1 MIAKLEIDLYNTLKW
16 FDSNFMVANP
26 TKFQVMFLGLKKN
39 QNFVLEIN
47 GEAITT
53 SKEVKLFGVTIDSK
67 LNFKSHVKALCVKTN
82 RKVSAFAR
90 VARYL
95 DLQKAKLLYQSFV
108 ASTFKYCPLIWL
120 FCGKTANENIDRV
133 HKRALRVLLDDH
145 ESTFEFL
152 LAKSNETTIHI
163 QNLRVLMIEI
173 YKTLNCNNPSFIQEC
188 FVRKDTKYDLRTKDL
203 LQTPPAKSIRFGI
216 DSIKFRGSLL
226 WNSMPDLIKSASSA
240 AIFKRNMKNWSGDKC
255 QCKICR

>member
-1 MIAKLEIDLYNTLKW
+1 MLFNSFINDIFYAVEASEICNFADDNTIYALSHDVESMIANLEIDVYNTLKW

-26 TKFQVMFLGLKKN
+26 TKFQVIGLKKN

-53 SKEVKLFGVTIDSK
+53 SKEVKLLGGTIDSK

-82 RKVSAFAR
+82 RKVIAFAR

-145 ESTFEFL
+145 ESTFEVL

-173 YKTLNCNNPSFIQEC
+173 YKTLNCNNPSF
-188 FVRKDTKYDLRTKDL
+188 
-203 LQTPPAKSIRFGI
+203 
-216 DSIKFRGSLL
+216 
-226 WNSMPDLIKSASSA
+226 M
-240 AIFKRNMKNWSGDKC
+240 
-255 QCKICR
+255 

>member
-1 MIAKLEIDLYNTLKW
+1 
-16 FDSNFMVANP
+16 MVANP

-39 QNFVLEIN
+39 QNLVLEIN
-47 GEAITT
+47 GEAIAA
-53 SKEVKLFGVTIDSK
+53 SKEVKLLGVTIDSK
-67 LNFKSHVKALCVKTN
+67 LNFKSHIKALSVRTN

-120 FCGKTANENIDRV
+120 FCGKTANENMDRV

-145 ESTFEFL
+145 ESTFDVL
-152 LAKSNETTIHI
+152 LAKNNETTIHI
-163 QNLRVLMIEI
+163 QSLRVLVIEI
-173 YKTLNCNNPSFIQEC
+173 YKTLNCTNPSFVQEY

-203 LQTPPAKSIRFGI
+203 LQIPAAKSIIFGI
-216 DSIKFRGSLL
+216 DSITFQGSLL

-240 AIFKRNMKNWSGDKC
+240 AIFKRNITNWSGDKC
-255 QCKICR
+255 KCKICR